1 MTIKKS
7 DTDKSSQE
15 SKNEPTCSCV
25 SLQSAM
31 NEIEN
36 AMERWHLARDND
48 DETLEEINRILV
60 GIGRLGWFN
69 RNDRERIGA
78 RLGAVMQRLIIHSII
93 VLACYYICHVL
104 LKDDG
109 WLDIVYAICWSGNA
123 FWLPDYT
130 KWVTNV
136 A

>member
-1 MTIKKS
+1 MSQELFNYLSNELGATALESNLIDIKRIVKS
-7 DTDKSSQE
+7 E

-48 DETLEEINRILV
+48 GETLEKINRILV

-69 RNDRERIGA
+69 RNDR
-78 RLGAVMQRLIIHSII
+78 
-93 VLACYYICHVL
+93 
-104 LKDDG
+104 
-109 WLDIVYAICWSGNA
+109 
-123 FWLPDYT
+123 
-130 KWVTNV
+130 
-136 A
+136 